1 MKIGIVGGTGGIG
14 EGMALRLA
22 PYHEVIIGSRDVEK
36 ACSVSECTM
45 AFLDEQD
52 KVGRCI
58 GMCNQDAVDEGD
70 IVILA
75 IPYRFVESTLHELT
89 GFEDK
94 IVISPVN
101 PIEKSDA
108 FYYAP
113 PAEGSAAQL
122 IARLLPPRAKVVTAF
137 NNIAANRWKDPA
149 DELDYSVAVCG
160 DDDDA
165 KAEVMQLINTISK
178 LCAFDAGPLRMASIV
193 ESITPLLLN
202 LARFNQMKDVGIRF
216 V

>member
-36 ACSVSECTM
+36 ACSVSEGTVACLSEHGLT
-45 AFLDEQD
+45 
-52 KVGRCI
+52 GRCI
-58 GMCNQDAVDEGD
+58 GLCNQEAVDEGD

-75 IPYRFVESTLHELT
+75 IPYRFVESTLRDLG

-101 PIEKSDA
+101 PIEKTDI
-108 FYYAP
+108 FTYAP

-122 IARLLPPRAKVVTAF
+122 IARLLPESARVVAAF

-160 DDDDA
+160 DDDEA
-165 KAEVMQLINTISK
+165 KAEVMQLTNTISK
-178 LCAFDAGPLRMASIV
+178 LCAFDAGPLRMASVV

-202 LARFNQMKDVGIRF
+202 LARFNKMKDVGVRF